1 MLLEEALSGTKVASD
16 EDITECAVA
25 SESGG
30 DEGMVEGSSAEEPG
44 LESTEEE
51 TTEEEE
57 LPVATPKSKQ
67 MDILIAAM
75 NGRSKRY

>member
-16 EDITECAVA
+16 EDMTECAVG
-25 SESGG
+25 SGSGG

-44 LESTEEE
+44 SESTEEE
-51 TTEEEE
+51 TTE